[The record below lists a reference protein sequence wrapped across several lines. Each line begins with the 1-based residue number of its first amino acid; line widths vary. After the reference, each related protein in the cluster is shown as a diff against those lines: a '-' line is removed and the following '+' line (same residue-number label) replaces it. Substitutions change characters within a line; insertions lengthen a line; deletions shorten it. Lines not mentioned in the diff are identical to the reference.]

1 MAAPPVSDGPTI
13 SIVIPAF
20 EAAGTIAEAVTSALS
35 QDPPPH
41 QVIVADDG
49 SGDALE
55 QALQPYRPDA
65 VDLLRLPHSGVS
77 STRNAACRHASGDF
91 VLFLD
96 ADDLLLPGKLEAL
109 GRLGRERPD
118 LDVLATDLWFERDG
132 RRSGRFGEAN
142 AFPPDEDQRRTILE
156 RCFVAQ
162 PAIRRS
168 RLLALGGFDESL
180 RTGEDWDCV
189 LRLVLGGSLAGFD
202 DAPLGV
208 YRIHGGSLTS
218 SRADTFRDRARVLEK
233 ALGNPDLRPGERPT
247 AERMLAIQ
255 RSRAALGE
263 AQAAVAESRPDI
275 RRSGLVLARSSAG
288 SPRDRLWGLALFV
301 APAFLRPWLSRGLGA
316 TSQLS
321 RRLPESEARR

>member
-1 MAAPPVSDGPTI
+1 MSDRPTI
-13 SIVIPAF
+13 SIVIPAY
-20 EAAGTIAEAVTSALS
+20 EAAETIAETVDSALS
-35 QDPPPH
+35 QEPPPH

-55 QALQPYRPDA
+55 QALEPYRTAP
-65 VDLLRLPHSGVS
+65 VDLLRLPRAGVS
-77 STRNAACRHASGDF
+77 STRNAGSRHATGDF

-109 GRLGRERPD
+109 GRLARERPD
-118 LDVLATDLWFERDG
+118 LDILATDLWFEVDG
-132 RRSGRFGEAN
+132 RRRGRFGEAN
-142 AFPPDEDQRRTILE
+142 SFPAETDQRRTILE

-189 LRLVLGGSLAGFD
+189 LRLILDGSVAGYD
-202 DAPLGV
+202 EAPRGV

-233 ALGNPDLRPGERPT
+233 ALDNPDLGQDERPA
-247 AERMLAIQ
+247 AERMLATQ
-255 RSRAALGE
+255 RFRLALGE
-263 AQAAVAESRPDI
+263 AQAAVAEE
-275 RRSGLVLARSSAG
+275 RRDARRRGLALARSSG
-288 SPRDRLWGLALFV
+288 GPLRDRIWGLALFV
-301 APAFLRPWLSRGLGA
+301 APAFLRPWVGRGLGT

-321 RRLPESEARR
+321 RQLPKTAEAKR